1 MRYLTGGY
9 GSSGHD
15 VLEPLWSVCEAYHVV
30 SIRAEGLDKL
40 ARRVREGEREGGRVI
55 KGMGRRREGEEDG
68 EEV

>member
-1 MRYLTGGY
+1 LPYLTGGY
-9 GSSGHD
+9 GSPGHD

-40 ARRVREGEREGGRVI
+40 ATRVREGGRVI
-55 KGMGRRREGEEDG
+55 KGMGRKREGEQHG